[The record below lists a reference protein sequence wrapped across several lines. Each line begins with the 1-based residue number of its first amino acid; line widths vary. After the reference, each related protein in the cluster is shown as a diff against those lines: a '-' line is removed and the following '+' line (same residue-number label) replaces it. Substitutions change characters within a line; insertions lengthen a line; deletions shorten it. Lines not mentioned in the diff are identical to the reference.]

1 MKFLILGSGMQGRA
15 CAFDLVRNPAVESVV
30 LADSSAENLAS
41 AKNWLKSKKV
51 ETVVVQATD
60 VKKVVELALGKSVM
74 ISCVP
79 YFLNLELAK
88 AAIEAKVHFVDLGGN
103 TDVVLQEL
111 KLGPLAAKAG
121 ITILPDVGLGPG
133 TTSTIAAHGFAQL
146 DEVDEVLL
154 RDGGLPQKPKPPMK
168 YLLTFSEHGL
178 INEYVSDATAI
189 RNGKRV
195 TVAGLSEV
203 EDIDLPKPLG
213 LCEAAH
219 AAGGLSTLAYTYE
232 GKVRNM
238 DCKLIRYP
246 GHIGV
251 INSMNAMG
259 FFGEEKIDVAGSKF
273 APRALSAQLFRQYFE
288 RPGDKDLVII
298 HSTIRGKKDGRKAE
312 IVYDMLDYYDEKA
325 KMTAMMRTTGWP
337 ASIAAQM
344 LAKKVIDKPGA
355 FPVELGIPS
364 EPFFEEMKARG
375 LNISWQFKWLDDEAA
390 ASEPAPKTKKAHH
403 EKVAA

>member
-1 MKFLILGSGMQGRA
+1 MKFMILGSGMQGRA
-15 CAFDLVRNPAVESVV
+15 CAFDLVRNPAVESVL

-41 AKNWLKSKKV
+41 AKAWLKSKKV
-51 ETVVVQATD
+51 ETLRVQAADSRRIAALARGKD
-60 VKKVVELALGKSVM
+60 VL

-79 YFLNLELAK
+79 YFLNLELAR

-111 KLGPLAAKAG
+111 KLGSQAAKAG
-121 ITILPDVGLGPG
+121 VTILPDVGLGPG
-133 TTSTIAAHGFAQL
+133 TTSTIAAHGIAQL
-146 DEVDEVLL
+146 DDVDEVLL
-154 RDGGLPQKPKPPMK
+154 RDGGLPQKPKPPMN

-178 INEYVSDATAI
+178 INEYVSDATAL

-195 TVAGLSEV
+195 TVAGLSEI
-203 EDIDLPKPLG
+203 EEIDLPKPLG

-251 INSMNAMG
+251 INALNAMG
-259 FFGEEKIDVAGSKF
+259 FFSEQKIEVGGSTL
-273 APRALSAQLFRQYFE
+273 APRELSARLFRQHFE
-288 RPGDKDLVII
+288 RPNDKDLVII
-298 HSTIRGKKDGRKAE
+298 HSTIRGTKDGRRAE
-312 IVYDMLDYYDEKA
+312 IVYDMLDHFDEKT

-355 FPVELGIPS
+355 FPVELGIPADA
-364 EPFFEEMKARG
+364 FFEEMKARG
-375 LNISWQFKWLDDEAA
+375 LNISWQFKWLDGEA
-390 ASEPAPKTKKAHH
+390 PAPEPKSKKAHR
-403 EKVAA
+403 EKVAI

>member
-1 MKFLILGSGMQGRA
+1 MKFMILGSGMQGRA
-15 CAFDLVRNPAVESVV
+15 CAYDLTRNPAVESVL
-30 LADSSAENLAS
+30 LADSSAENLAK
-41 AKNWLKSKKV
+41 AATWLKSKKV
-51 ETVVVQATD
+51 ETVQLSASDT
-60 VKKVVELALGKSVM
+60 KRVVELARGRNVL

-121 ITILPDVGLGPG
+121 VTILPDVGLGPG
-133 TTSTIAAHGFAQL
+133 TTSTIAAHGIAQL

-154 RDGGLPQKPKPPMK
+154 RDGGLPQKPKPPMN

-178 INEYVSDATAI
+178 INEYVADATAI
-189 RNGKRV
+189 RDGKRV
-195 TVAGLSEV
+195 TVPGLSET
-203 EDIDLPKPLG
+203 EEIELPKPLG
-213 LCEAAH
+213 RCEAAH

-232 GKVRNM
+232 GKVRSM

-246 GHIGV
+246 GHIAV
-251 INSMNAMG
+251 INALNTMG
-259 FFGEEKIDVAGSKF
+259 FFSEEKLQVNGATL
-273 APRALSAQLFRQYFE
+273 APRELSAKLFRQHFE
-288 RPGDKDLVII
+288 RPNDKDLVII
-298 HSTIRGKKDGRKAE
+298 HSTVRGEKDGRRAE
-312 IVYDMLDYYDEKA
+312 IVYDMLDYFDDKS

-344 LAKKVIDKPGA
+344 LATKVIDKPGA
-355 FPVELGIPS
+355 YPVELGIPA
-364 EPFFEEMKARG
+364 EPFFEEMKKRG
-375 LNISWQFKWLDDEAA
+375 LNISWQFRWLEDAPAA
-390 ASEPAPKTKKAHH
+390 TAAKAKKGAR